1 MFFCGL
7 LRFLEM
13 ERVIPDTLKRLLED
27 ANFPT
32 LQPKLFTAKL
42 GQAAGKKC
50 CLFPGAEI
58 AVAAHRLHLLGQQEG
73 CTQPFFGHFGVCR
86 GLPTIE
92 GLFNRRFRRCFSIMA
107 SDDLISQ
114 CKTSINCIITTITA
128 ITIVTIL
135 KPASPR

>member
-1 MFFCGL
+1 MFENGAWHHVFCGL

-27 ANFPT
+27 ANLPT

-58 AVAAHRLHLLGQQEG
+58 AVAAHRLHLSGQQEG
-73 CTQPFFGHFGVCR
+73 CTQPFFGLLGFAGGFGLLRVYLTV
-86 GLPTIE
+86 GF
-92 GLFNRRFRRCFSIMA
+92 GGVSA
-107 SDDLISQ
+107 
-114 CKTSINCIITTITA
+114 
-128 ITIVTIL
+128 
-135 KPASPR
+135 